1 MLKVARKALI
11 KVTHNKELKVLR
23 SGIISVHLWFS
34 YKCCKKVNSYQN
46 ACIVSVCGIPRPT
59 LHSFG
64 MSRASDSRGRSENW
78 ARLRGTFISFQYF
91 PVTGSTLWPFCTTSH
106 RIGSQTPGKKVLS
119 TFINSFLNKKTNDQL
134 WHEDASQKWI
144 VQNNLRLIFHQNT
157 WSAGV
162 WLYAQCIST
171 WETLSSN
178 RNVEIKST
186 VIFFSRRRLRV
197 NECCVKKQITLIET

>member
-106 RIGSQTPGKKVLS
+106 RIGSQTPGKKCFQFSSTAFWLKKLMISCDTRTLHRNGLYKTICDWSFIKTLDLLVFDSMHNASVHERLLLQTVMLRSNQLS
-119 TFINSFLNKKTNDQL
+119 FSSHDVGYEWMNVASKT
-134 WHEDASQKWI
+134 K
-144 VQNNLRLIFHQNT
+144 
-157 WSAGV
+157 
-162 WLYAQCIST
+162 
-171 WETLSSN
+171 
-178 RNVEIKST
+178 
-186 VIFFSRRRLRV
+186 
-197 NECCVKKQITLIET
+197 